1 MNIVYAPADASEMRN
16 SLCVLCYIILEVGY
30 LFYLFIL
37 NDLIIFSRL
46 LQQEHQWFVRRYE
59 KGFPIISFFC
69 ISFISLMEKNLCCNS
84 EGEVLLQKNF
94 LIKCFELVMSNFF
107 RLGLLIDTQILN
119 LTKFVKNLKEIG
131 VNIYKI
137 LIKNNFKN

>member
-1 MNIVYAPADASEMRN
+1 
-16 SLCVLCYIILEVGY
+16 
-30 LFYLFIL
+30 
-37 NDLIIFSRL
+37 
-46 LQQEHQWFVRRYE
+46 
-59 KGFPIISFFC
+59 
-69 ISFISLMEKNLCCNS
+69 MEKNLCCNV